1 MLSQE
6 SAGRPLY
13 QSEEMRELVVIAAV
27 LILLGGCAARES
39 DDIVKLRLTQEF
51 AKDERTFHEC
61 ADWARESLG
70 EDASAA
76 EQMELTNSCLHMQ
89 TDLQDREADI
99 KDKEAELESAKR
111 ELLEARR
118 KIEDARRKREAE
130 RERELEETK
139 RQLEEEKRKREA
151 AEQEH
156 AQANLPDDEELAA
169 LNNRVVELLK
179 QGEYAEALPLAKKVL
194 RLTEQ
199 QKGRNHTD
207 TAIALHNL
215 AGAYLKQDDHASAAP
230 LFRRA
235 LTIYEMTYGK
245 DNPRLVTTLD
255 NLAEAYDKQGKYLLA
270 LSLYQRKLEIQEGWL
285 GKDHPDVAST
295 LLRMAGPHISMGVIA
310 QSRQTSRREF
320 SSAAALAKRALA
332 ISEAAFGKDDP
343 RVAIALT
350 QLSTAHNALGD
361 TSSAAALMSRAL
373 AIREAAY
380 GKDSP
385 EAEVSRT
392 ILELINKKDKTD
404 SAPAEKSDNSTS
416 SAKELDI
423 ISEEID
429 TLLRQ
434 GEYAKSIP
442 LLKKAIRLFEQEY
455 GHDNPVTGTFLSL
468 LGASYLQTN
477 KHYAAVSA
485 YLRALKILDTKQAKD
500 AFGSDKH
507 KSIIRGI
514 HQELTHSREKITEQ
528 RRRISDT
535 FNPSEDWH
543 ARDIEWQL
551 LSQQEEHAEALP
563 LAKELL
569 RIAKQENEHD
579 HPLTAFSEVRLAVSH
594 ANLDDFSPALPLLL
608 HALPILEEK
617 LGTDHSEAIVIRF
630 LLALTYD
637 ELGENDKA
645 DAVRKGEWPVKE

>member
-1 MLSQE
+1 MKLL
-6 SAGRPLY
+6 A
-13 QSEEMRELVVIAAV
+13 IAIV
-27 LILLGGCAARES
+27 MTLLGGCTARES

-70 EDASAA
+70 EDASGA

-99 KDKEAELESAKR
+99 KEKEEELESAKR
-111 ELLEARR
+111 ELLDARR

-151 AEQEH
+151 AEQEQ
-156 AQANLPDDEELAA
+156 AQSNLPDDEELAA
-169 LNNRVVELLK
+169 LNNQVVELLK

-285 GKDHPDVAST
+285 GKDHPDVAAT

-310 QSRQTSRREF
+310 QSPQVSRREF
-320 SSAAALAKRALA
+320 SSAAALANRALA

-350 QLSTAHNALGD
+350 RLSTAHNALGD
-361 TSSAAALMSRAL
+361 ASSATAFMSRAL
-373 AIREAAY
+373 AINESAF
-380 GKDSP
+380 GKDSS
-385 EAEVSRT
+385 EAEMSRM
-392 ILELINKKDKTD
+392 LLGLINKTDKT
-404 SAPAEKSDNSTS
+404 AAVTVEKSDDTTS
-416 SAKELDI
+416 FEKEAGMI
-423 ISEEID
+423 TEEIGA
-429 TLLRQ
+429 LFEQ
-434 GEYAKSIP
+434 GEYAKAIP
-442 LLKKAIRLFEQEY
+442 LIKKALRLFEKEY
-455 GHDNPVTGTFLSL
+455 GHNNEVAGAFLAL
-468 LGASYLQTN
+468 LGRAYLQTD
-477 KHYAAVSA
+477 KYYAAESA
-485 YLRALKILDTKQAKD
+485 YLRTLEVLYAEQGKNHPRAKTIRLELAHAREGIASHRRMINDTFSPVSENWQARRKE
-500 AFGSDKH
+500 AS
-507 KSIIRGI
+507 
-514 HQELTHSREKITEQ
+514 LLTEQ
-528 RRRISDT
+528 G
-535 FNPSEDWH
+535 EY
-543 ARDIEWQL
+543 AK
-551 LSQQEEHAEALP
+551 ALP
-563 LAKELL
+563 FAKKLL
-569 RIAKQENEHD
+569 RIAEQENGRN
-579 HPLTAFSEVRLAVSH
+579 HPLTAFSKTRLAGLYT
-594 ANLDDFSPALPLLL
+594 NLNDFASALPLFL
-608 HALPILEEK
+608 HALPILEKE
-617 LGTDHSEAIVIRF
+617 LGKDHP
-630 LLALTYD
+630 LALLTRFSLADIYD
-637 ELGENDKA
+637 KMGEKDKA
-645 DAVRKGEWPVKE
+645 EAVRAGKQP